1 MKRKR
6 VILISVAVVI
16 GAALLPVY
24 YFYLGSTVPNG
35 QQPLVRLNSAN
46 VESLK
51 NAFNESAGSIR
62 VIVMLSPT

>member
-1 MKRKR
+1 MKRQR
-6 VILISVAVVI
+6 IILISVAVVI
-16 GAALLPVY
+16 AAALLAVY

-46 VESLK
+46 VGSLK
-51 NAFNESAGSIR
+51 NAFNESVDFVR